1 VDAYAP
7 TRNRKTS
14 DLGQLFTIYAP
25 STSYYYAPSR
35 DVHSSLIHSSF
46 ATAFRAAGNR
56 SQFKKTVLKSVVLKL

>member
-25 STSYYYAPSR
+25 STSYYYAPSK
-35 DVHSSLIHSSF
+35 DVHSPLIHSSF
-46 ATAFRAAGNR
+46 ATALRAAGNWR
-56 SQFKKTVLKSVVLKL
+56 HFYKTVLKSVVLKL